1 LRQRQNAA
9 RGQGCQI
16 GFFDAKFV
24 KFGFFQRQL
33 ASKKFVC
40 FFFSIFGF
48 FGGSWHQISVLPIQM
63 SCWKVL
69 LGFLKQ
75 CLVYFFKS

>member
-33 ASKKFVC
+33 ASKKFVW
-40 FFFSIFGF
+40 FFLFNIWLFWRQLASD
-48 FGGSWHQISVLPIQM
+48 
-63 SCWKVL
+63 
-69 LGFLKQ
+69 
-75 CLVYFFKS
+75 

>member
-24 KFGFFQRQL
+24 KFGLFQRQL
-33 ASKKFVC
+33 ASKNLSV
-40 FFFSIFGF
+40 FFSIFGF
-48 FGGSWHQISVLPIQM
+48 FGGSWHQISVLAIQM

-75 CLVYFFKS
+75 CLVYFFES